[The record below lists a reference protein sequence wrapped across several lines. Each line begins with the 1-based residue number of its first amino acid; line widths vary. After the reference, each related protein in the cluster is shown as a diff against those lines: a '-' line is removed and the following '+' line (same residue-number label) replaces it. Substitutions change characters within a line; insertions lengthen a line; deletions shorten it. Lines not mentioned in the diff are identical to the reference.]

1 MSRIGKKPI
10 IIPKGVQVNILPGQ
24 ITAKGPK
31 GEVSEK
37 LHPHVRVEQKEG
49 VVLVLVNNPDDKKDR
64 ALWGL
69 FRALIANMCEGAEK
83 GFAKQLEINGIGF
96 RAALSGKKLVL
107 NIGFSHPVEF
117 ELPAGISTKI
127 EKNIITIEGVSK
139 QLVGETAA
147 RIRALRR
154 PEPYKGKGI
163 KYIDEVIR
171 RKVGKQV
178 KGTEA

>member
-10 IIPKGVQVNILPGQ
+10 IIPQGVRVKITPEQ
-24 ITAKGPK
+24 ITANGPK
-31 GEVSEK
+31 GEVAEK
-37 LHPHVRVEQKEG
+37 LHPHVKVEQKDG
-49 VVLVLVNNPDDKKDR
+49 IVQVLVNNPDDKKDR

-69 FRALIANMCEGAEK
+69 FRALIANMFEGAYK
-83 GFAKQLEINGIGF
+83 GFVKQLEVNGIGF
-96 RAALSGKKLVL
+96 RAVSQGKKLVL

-117 ELPAGISTKI
+117 ELPAGITARV
-127 EKNIITIEGVSK
+127 EKNIITIEGISK

-163 KYIDEVIR
+163 KYVDEVIR

-178 KGTEA
+178 KGTES